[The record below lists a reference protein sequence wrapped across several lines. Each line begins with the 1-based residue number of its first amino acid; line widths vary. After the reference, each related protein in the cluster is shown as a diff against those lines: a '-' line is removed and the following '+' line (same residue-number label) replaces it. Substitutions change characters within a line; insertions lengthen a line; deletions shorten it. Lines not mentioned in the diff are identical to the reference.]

1 MKTEKL
7 SDTITIINADCRE
20 WSGNADAVISDPPYG
35 MDWPCNMTSMANRVG
50 CGGRDW
56 GMEIAGDKEPFD
68 PTPWLNFPAVVLWGV
83 NHFAA
88 RIPVGTTLVWIK
100 RLDPA
105 FGTFFLTQ
113 NFISLINTLIQ
124 DTEREYISEKFLNR
138 HKIQIPGIQNLRI
151 ESLDRDEKFVSDDLE
166 LQLMIRMDLTCLN
179 ADDPNMTMLGFA
191 FFEQIGIYLLEPDD
205 YHVFISEEAHKKR
218 QLNKMRFVMNELETT

>member
-1 MKTEKL
+1 
-7 SDTITIINADCRE
+7 
-20 WSGNADAVISDPPYG
+20 
-35 MDWPCNMTSMANRVG
+35 
-50 CGGRDW
+50 
-56 GMEIAGDKEPFD
+56 
-68 PTPWLNFPAVVLWGV
+68 
-83 NHFAA
+83 
-88 RIPVGTTLVWIK
+88 
-100 RLDPA
+100 
-105 FGTFFLTQ
+105 
-113 NFISLINTLIQ
+113 LINTLIQ